1 MSAAKVL
8 EINDGMLEETLIDF
22 DVTHGI
28 GVTANLVARDVV
40 AIVKKYGLLHIVQT
54 QSLHFDQEMKA
65 ARTMI
70 DKPQKFF
77 KHPLRVICGSAN
89 LIEGKS
95 FSFTFEVG
103 AAKETMLEDVAAFLD
118 ETSATRRISDR
129 VLLAADEFYTNAARN
144 GWAKPAYSSSHGA
157 GDPRG
162 PVERPGR
169 IEIFGHVG
177 SDRLIL
183 GCRDTYGLLDPAQ
196 VVSRL
201 DACFTKGVTASIRR
215 GPGGAGIGSYL
226 VFETGLSYYAG
237 VHQNQTTV
245 VCVAFAIGSSARAEN
260 EPAKSI
266 HLVRL

>member
-8 EINDGMLEETLIDF
+8 EIHDGMLEETLIDF

-28 GVTANLVARDVV
+28 GVTANLGARDVIS
-40 AIVKKYGLLHIVQT
+40 IVKKYGLLHIVQT
-54 QSLHFDQEMKA
+54 KSPHFDQEMKA

-77 KHPLRVICGSAN
+77 KDPLRVICGSAS
-89 LIEGKS
+89 LLEGKS
-95 FSFTFEVG
+95 FSFPFDVG
-103 AAKETMLEDVAAFLD
+103 VPKETMLEDVAAFLD
-118 ETSATRRISDR
+118 ESSATRRISER
-129 VLLAADEFYTNAARN
+129 VLLAADEFYTNASRN
-144 GWAKPAYSSSHGA
+144 GWAKQAYSS
-157 GDPRG
+157 DRG
-162 PVERPGR
+162 LEESRGQVERPGR
-169 IEIFGHVG
+169 IEIFGHVE

-183 GCRDTYGLLDPAQ
+183 GCRDTYGLLEPAQ
-196 VVSRL
+196 IINRL

-237 VHQNQTTV
+237 VHRNQTTV

-260 EPAKSI
+260 EPAKSL